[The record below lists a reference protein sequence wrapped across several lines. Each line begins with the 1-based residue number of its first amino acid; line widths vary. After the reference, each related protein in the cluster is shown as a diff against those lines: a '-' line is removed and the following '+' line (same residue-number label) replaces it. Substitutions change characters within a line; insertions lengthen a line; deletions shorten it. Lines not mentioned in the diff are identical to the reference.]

1 MVHQSCSPFLLVC
14 RSFGRTLWAAESPQ
28 SLKQASYIANLLL
41 GLARTLIFMCQTH
54 VMHIGLPMSSKIFRA
69 IVFSACCRCS
79 KITKPYPQDR
89 LVIVFLHTL
98 TEQIGLNGWNS
109 LCNNCSVTSGCKSL
123 TSNDDQWS
131 FGSWLRSPE
140 VQLQDVAIFDC
151 PFKNMLNKTLFVQS
165 TDAVQ
170 N

>member
-1 MVHQSCSPFLLVC
+1 MEHQSCSPFLLVC
-14 RSFGRTLWAAESPQ
+14 RSFGRTLWAAEPPQ

-123 TSNDDQWS
+123 TSNDPLVHRHPPLKTNCY
-131 FGSWLRSPE
+131 FICYL
-140 VQLQDVAIFDC
+140 DC
-151 PFKNMLNKTLFVQS
+151 TKHNCCVELTSHNCI
-165 TDAVQ
+165 
-170 N
+170 